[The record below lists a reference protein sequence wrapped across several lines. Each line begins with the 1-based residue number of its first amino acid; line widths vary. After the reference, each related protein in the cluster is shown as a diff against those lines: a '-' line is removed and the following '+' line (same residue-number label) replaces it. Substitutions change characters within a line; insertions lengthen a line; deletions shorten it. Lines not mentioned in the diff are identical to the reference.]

1 LMLINLGALAVGSVL
16 VATLTALGGPN
27 GAASATAIMEIG
39 LAIVG
44 LLVLSRGH
52 AHLRPSLRRL
62 PRILLA
68 GLIAA
73 TPALIPGIPTLVLV
87 VVAMAL
93 YAGLLFASGAIPDEL
108 MDGLRGRYSGAEA
121 Q

>member
-1 LMLINLGALAVGSVL
+1 MLTVLAGS
-16 VATLTALGGPN
+16 N
-27 GAASATAIMEIG
+27 GAAAATAVMEIG
-39 LAIVG
+39 LAVVG

-68 GLIAA
+68 GLLAA
-73 TPALIPGIPTLVLV
+73 TPVLISGIPTLVLV
-87 VVAMAL
+87 IVATAL
-93 YAGLLFASGAIPDEL
+93 YAGLLFVSGAIPDEL
-108 MDGLRGRYSGAEA
+108 MDGLRGRHPGAEA